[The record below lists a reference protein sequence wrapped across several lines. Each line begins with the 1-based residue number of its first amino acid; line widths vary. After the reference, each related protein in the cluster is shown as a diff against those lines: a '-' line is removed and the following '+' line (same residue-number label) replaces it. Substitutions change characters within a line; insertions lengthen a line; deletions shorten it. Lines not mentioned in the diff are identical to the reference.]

1 MAREYR
7 TIEEVAGPLMLVQDV
22 ENVTYDELGEI
33 ELENGEIRRCK
44 VLEISGTNAL
54 VQLFESSIGINVDTS
69 TVRFLGRG
77 LELALSPDIEGRV
90 FDGMGQPIDGGAPI
104 IPTVMRDINGA
115 AMNPAAR
122 DYPNEFIQTGVSAID
137 GLNTLVRGQKL
148 PIFSGSGLPHA
159 NLGAQIAR
167 QAKVLD
173 DSSRFAV
180 VFAAMGITF
189 EEADFFIT
197 DFRRTG
203 AIDRSVLFLNLA
215 NDPAIERISTPR
227 MALTAAEYLAFD
239 LDMHVLVIMTD
250 ITYYAEALREVSAAR
265 KEVPGRRG
273 YPGYLYTDLASLYER
288 AGRQKGYPGSIT
300 LVPIL
305 TMPDD
310 DKTHPIPDLTGYIT
324 EGQIILDRDLHRR
337 GITPPINVL
346 PSLSRLKDK
355 GIGEGKTRKDHANT
369 MNQLFAAYSR
379 GKDAK
384 ELQVIL
390 GEEALSATDRIYA
403 RFADAFEDRY
413 IAQGFDTDRTIV
425 ETLDLG
431 WDLLSI
437 LPRNELKRIRE
448 GLIEEY
454 YRQDIFDAS
463 MEG

>member
-1 MAREYR
+1 MPREYK
-7 TIEEVAGPLMLVQDV
+7 TIEEVAGPLMLVQQV
-22 ENVTYDELGEI
+22 ENVKYDELGEI
-33 ELENGEIRRCK
+33 VLPSGEIRRCK
-44 VLEISGTNAL
+44 VLEINGSNAL
-54 VQLFESSIGINVDTS
+54 VQLFESSLGINVEHS
-69 TVRFLGRG
+69 KVRFLGKG
-77 LELALSPDIEGRV
+77 LELAVSPDILGRV
-90 FDGMGQPIDGGAPI
+90 FDGMGHPSDGGPEI
-104 IPTVMRDINGA
+104 IPDKMLDINGQP
-115 AMNPAAR
+115 MNPAAR

-148 PIFSGSGLPHA
+148 PIFSASGLPHSQLA
-159 NLGAQIAR
+159 AQIAR
-167 QAKVLD
+167 QAKVRD
-173 DSSRFAV
+173 ASGNFAV

-189 EEADFFIT
+189 EEADYFIS

-203 AIDRSVLFLNLA
+203 AIDRAVLFMNLA

-227 MALTAAEYLAFD
+227 MALTAAEYLAFS
-239 LDMHVLVIMTD
+239 LNMHVLVIMTD

-273 YPGYLYTDLASLYER
+273 YPGYLYTDLATMYER
-288 AGRQKGYPGSIT
+288 AGRQKGKEGSIT

-324 EGQIILDRDLHRR
+324 EGQIILSRELYKKGVR
-337 GITPPINVL
+337 PPIDVL

-355 GIGEGKTRKDHANT
+355 GIGAGKTREDHAST

-390 GEEALSATDRIYA
+390 GEDALSEVDQIYA
-403 RFADAFEDRY
+403 RFADAFERDY
-413 IAQGFDTDRTIV
+413 VSQGFETERGIL
-425 ETLDLG
+425 ETLQIG
-431 WDLLSI
+431 WRLLSM

-448 GLIEEY
+448 SMIDQY
-454 YRQDIFDAS
+454 YGKD
-463 MEG
+463 

>member
-1 MAREYR
+1 MAKEYR
-7 TIEEVAGPLMLVQDV
+7 TIEEVAGPLMLVQQVTDV
-22 ENVTYDELGEI
+22 KYDELGEI
-33 ELENGEIRRCK
+33 VLPSGEVRRCK
-44 VLEISGTNAL
+44 VLEINGTNAL
-54 VQLFESSIGINVDTS
+54 VQLFESSLGINVQES
-69 TVRFLGRG
+69 KVRFLGRG
-77 LELALSPDIEGRV
+77 MELALSPDILGRV
-90 FDGMGQPIDGGAPI
+90 FDGMGAPTDGGPEI
-104 IPTVMRDINGA
+104 IPDKLMDVNGQP
-115 AMNPAAR
+115 MNPAAR
-122 DYPNEFIQTGVSAID
+122 DYPNEFIQTGISAID

-148 PIFSGSGLPHA
+148 PIFSASGLPHA
-159 NLGAQIAR
+159 QLAAQIAR
-167 QAKVLD
+167 QAKVRD
-173 DSSRFAV
+173 GSGNFAV

-189 EEADFFIT
+189 EEADYFIN

-203 AIDRSVLFLNLA
+203 AIDRAVLFMNLA

-227 MALTAAEYLAFD
+227 MALTAAEYLAFA

-273 YPGYLYTDLASLYER
+273 YPGYLYTDLATMYER
-288 AGRQKGYPGSIT
+288 AGRLKGKAGSIT

-324 EGQIILDRDLHRR
+324 EGQIILSRELYKKGVR
-337 GITPPINVL
+337 PPIDVL

-355 GIGEGKTRKDHANT
+355 GIGEGKTRADHAST

-390 GEEALSATDRIYA
+390 GEDALSEVDRIFA
-403 RFADAFEDRY
+403 KFADAFERDY
-413 IAQGFDTDRTIV
+413 VSQGFETDRPIV
-425 ETLDLG
+425 ETLQIG
-431 WDLLSI
+431 WKLLSM

-448 GLIEEY
+448 SMIEEY
-454 YRQDIFDAS
+454 YGKD
-463 MEG
+463 